1 MGATEKPR
9 GARRVAGA
17 LVVGFATLVFAAMA
31 AGVSEGARTPP
42 SPVIGAPVTTPT
54 QPVAGQRFTVVFRVT
69 RSDSGAL
76 LRAGR
81 MTCDPSVAGKVI
93 PHSHTFSGG
102 KVRVVLVVPASTA
115 GKLLRV
121 DLAIRLGSRS
131 ATRASQFRIKAPA
144 PTLSAGDV
152 TVPEGTTGTATV
164 EVPVTL
170 SARAARPVT
179 VAYATSDET
188 AVAPSDYTAT
198 SGTVTFAPGQT
209 ARTIRVDVVADT
221 AMEPD
226 ESFAITLSDPVNAV
240 IADDTA
246 MVTITNDDRE
256 TPVTPGAYKGETQN
270 RNHVFF
276 DVLGDRTIRNFR
288 VNDLPMA
295 CTPDDIMFL
304 GGSNFGN
311 AVFGIAV
318 DGSFARALTWNGP
331 EIVNDVEYV
340 HWDAT
345 VTGTFAGAT
354 SVSGTVVE
362 NEELVYQG
370 VRYRCTTGVVRW
382 SAALM
387 S

>member
-1 MGATEKPR
+1 MGATETPR
-9 GARRVAGA
+9 GARRVGRA
-17 LVVGFATLVFAAMA
+17 LVVGFATLVVAAMA
-31 AGVSEGARTPP
+31 VGVGEGARTLPR
-42 SPVIGAPVTTPT
+42 PVIGAPVTTPT
-54 QPVAGQRFTVVFRVT
+54 QPVAGHRFAVVFRVT

-76 LRAGR
+76 LRGGR
-81 MTCDPSVAGKVI
+81 MTCDPSVGGKVI

-102 KVRVVLVVPASTA
+102 KVRVVLVVPASSG

-131 ATRASQFRIKAPA
+131 ATRASQFRIKAPP
-144 PTLSAGDV
+144 PTLSVGDI
-152 TVPEGTTGTATV
+152 TVPEGTPGTATV
-164 EVPVTL
+164 EAPVTL
-170 SARAARPVT
+170 SAEATRPVT
-179 VAYATSDET
+179 VAFATSDET
-188 AVAPSDYTAT
+188 AVAPSDYAAT

-209 ARTIRVDVVADT
+209 ARTIRVDIVGDT
-221 AMEPD
+221 AIEAD

-246 MVTITNDDRE
+246 TVTITNDDRE

-295 CTPDDIMFL
+295 CTPGDIRIL
-304 GGSNFGN
+304 GGSNYGN
-311 AVFGIAV
+311 TGFGIAV
-318 DGSFARALTWNGP
+318 DGSFARTLTWNGP
-331 EIVNDVEYV
+331 EIINDVEYV

-345 VTGTFAGAT
+345 VTGTFTGAT

-362 NEELVYQG
+362 NEELVYEG

-382 SAALM
+382 SATLV